1 MESDYED
8 IINLPHHV
16 STQYPH
22 MSMEGRAG
30 QFAPFAALTGLGAA
44 IRCAAEHP
52 DEQVYFDDEMI
63 QSLYNE
69 NIDEDE

>member
-1 MESDYED
+1 MESDYKD

-16 STQYPH
+16 STQRTR

-44 IRCAAEHP
+44 IRRAAEHP
-52 DEQVYFDDEMI
+52 DEQVYFDDEML

-69 NIDEDE
+69 SFDEE

>member
-8 IINLPHHV
+8 IINLLHHV

-44 IRCAAEHP
+44 IRRAAEHP

>member
-1 MESDYED
+1 MSDYED

-16 STQYPH
+16 STHYPR

-30 QFAPFAALTGLGAA
+30 QFSPFAALTGLGAA
-44 IRCAAEHP
+44 IRRAAEQP
-52 DEQVYFDDEMI
+52 DEQLYFDDDMM

-69 NIDEDE
+69 PLGEE

>member
-1 MESDYED
+1 MSDYED

-16 STQYPH
+16 STHYPR

-30 QFAPFAALTGLGAA
+30 QFSPFAALTGLGAA
-44 IRCAAEHP
+44 IRRAAEQP
-52 DEQVYFDDEMI
+52 DKQLYFDDDMM

-69 NIDEDE
+69 PLDEE